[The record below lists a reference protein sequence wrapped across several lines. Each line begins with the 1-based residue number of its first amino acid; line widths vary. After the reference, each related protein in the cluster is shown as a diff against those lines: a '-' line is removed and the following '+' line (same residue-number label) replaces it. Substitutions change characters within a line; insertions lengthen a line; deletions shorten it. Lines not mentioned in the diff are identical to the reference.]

1 MDIDKLRSWPSDD
14 EINDAIRIAHE
25 NADAFTKLLNMHK
38 QLKNN
43 TISDVLT
50 PEANDNNSQLKNDEI
65 LQNLT
70 TINQIAEELNRIS
83 QLDDDLDNYFKKNI
97 ILKDSDSELNEE
109 NYGDNSEDLLEINTV
124 DAENFIKKTEINY
137 IINNSKS
144 NISEE
149 LDYEYEDKIF
159 RNDGSCDISLMLKL
173 QKSHEA
179 FSHSDRPRGI
189 QTRIIRNLNQESQ
202 NRIDRNLANHL
213 VNQLSDN
220 QNHQIIKKRTQRWK
234 G

>member
-1 MDIDKLRSWPSDD
+1 
-14 EINDAIRIAHE
+14 
-25 NADAFTKLLNMHK
+25 MHK

-124 DAENFIKKTEINY
+124 DAKNFIKKTEINY

-173 QKSHEA
+173 QKFYEA
-179 FSHSDRPRGI
+179 FSYSDHSYGI

-213 VNQLSDN
+213 VNQLNDN
-220 QNHQIIKKRTQRWK
+220 QNHQIIKKRTQHWK
-234 G
+234 GRNQLQSLVNSNQIQGKYKYILI